1 MEFGDTIPL
10 FFITVCCLG
19 VIPVIGFTLLA
30 VIRFNLKDKQ
40 LSKNILITI
49 ICTGILSI
57 LFPIFE
63 MLWPLTTFNQN
74 CGCKIPFELPPEI
87 VRSQFVYA
95 LKGAVLFI
103 YPGIAVGF
111 ILAFALTLPIT
122 LGVRFFRKRN
132 LSFQSGS
139 LPVSSNQEDKHEK

>member
-1 MEFGDTIPL
+1 
-10 FFITVCCLG
+10 
-19 VIPVIGFTLLA
+19 
-30 VIRFNLKDKQ
+30 
-40 LSKNILITI
+40 
-49 ICTGILSI
+49 
-57 LFPIFE
+57 
-63 MLWPLTTFNQN
+63 
-74 CGCKIPFELPPEI
+74 
-87 VRSQFVYA
+87 VYA